1 MEFHYM
7 EPYLKS
13 ILLVL
18 AHMLIQEESEA
29 YVFHLC
35 KAQ

>member
-1 MEFHYM
+1 MELHYM
-7 EPYLKS
+7 DLYLKS

-18 AHMLIQEESEA
+18 AHMPIQGESEA
-29 YVFHLC
+29 YVFLLC